1 MYMVDGSV
9 RDLHPGHPIT
19 DAEPHRLLYV
29 LGVSGFFNTVTCWRA
44 SSPSPTQ
51 SSSQREGK
59 LLSAVTLISLVWYRQ
74 SALVDDVIMDTQ
86 NILYICQRRNDLRIW
101 RAE

>member
-29 LGVSGFFNTVTCWRA
+29 LGVSGFFNAVTCWRA

-59 LLSAVTLISLVWYRQ
+59 LLSAVTLISLSLLRLYGIDRALWWTMLSWTHKTYCI
-74 SALVDDVIMDTQ
+74 SA
-86 NILYICQRRNDLRIW
+86 N
-101 RAE
+101 AEMI